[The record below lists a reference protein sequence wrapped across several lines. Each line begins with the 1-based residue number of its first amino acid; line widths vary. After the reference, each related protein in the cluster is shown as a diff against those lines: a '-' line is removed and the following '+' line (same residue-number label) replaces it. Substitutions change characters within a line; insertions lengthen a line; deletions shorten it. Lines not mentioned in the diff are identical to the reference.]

1 MEIKSL
7 LPSIFTGKT
16 ELDPFRALQ
25 KQIDNVFSD
34 FSRDLPVVG
43 WPRNG
48 AFSLAVDV
56 VETDK
61 TIEIAADLPGVE
73 EKDISVTLAGD
84 VFSIKAE
91 KKSQKEEKGKD
102 YHLSERSY
110 GVFERS
116 MTLPF
121 RPESSKVDAKFEK
134 GVLKVT
140 INKPADVQALTQK
153 IPIKA
158 AA

>member
-1 MEIKSL
+1 MEMKSF
-7 LPSIFTGKT
+7 LPSIFSGKT
-16 ELDPFRALQ
+16 EHDPFRALQ
-25 KQIDNVFSD
+25 KQIDQVFTD
-34 FSRDLPVVG
+34 FSRDLPGVP
-43 WPRNG
+43 WARNG

-56 VETDK
+56 AETERA
-61 TIEIAADLPGVE
+61 IEIIADLPGVD
-73 EKDISVTLAGD
+73 EKDINVSLSGD
-84 VFSIKAE
+84 VFTIKAE

-102 YHLSERSY
+102 FHLSERSY

-116 MTLPF
+116 MVLPF

-134 GVLKVT
+134 GVLRVS
-140 INKPADVQALTQK
+140 INKPADVKALTQK